1 MKHLIC
7 ILFIS
12 TFCLSSAAQGL
23 KNKDIIKRIDA
34 IFKDFYSSNTPGV
47 AITVLQNGKVIAR
60 KSYGIANLEH
70 AIPFTHESPTRL
82 VYSFGREFICVGAA
96 LMEAEGLLSFDDK
109 VRSYFPKLPEWSRNV
124 TIQDLLNHSSG
135 FMDEW
140 SPFGFMS
147 EDMRSTIEVE
157 QVLTMLYNQP
167 QPEVEPGKGY
177 MYNNTDIG
185 LLRLIMEKASQQN
198 LPDYLN
204 KNLFAPLGM
213 NQTFMNDNVE
223 QIIPSLADD
232 YYMNAPY
239 QKGRWFK
246 FSPGGNYRMVTSA
259 GDLEKWAMAIEDHNS
274 IVAKAY
280 SRLYKNARPIPVV
293 SPESL
298 YVFGHERHKV
308 SNTEIIKYGGL
319 GDFYIVR
326 IPTQQIAIVVL
337 GNSDGHF
344 APATKLYNSFLPTTA
359 QAAPEKNNRFFPD
372 QSLTLTKEELEKYAG
387 IYVTQTIGYNSHV
400 PSIKLYTIKLDDGD
414 LVATSYGSDRIET
427 RLTPFGNGYFKDIQN
442 NAFGQFTKTHPDSA
456 MKAEFWLA
464 QDRSFKLN
472 MTRAEGNGAVNEQ
485 YLQQF
490 TGQYFNAQLDY
501 YFRIILD
508 EQGQLIIKRPT
519 VRDVVMI
526 PYSKDKFI
534 VEGKTGAY
542 SVFSWIQFS
551 RNEEGE
557 IDGFTGRDSR
567 TMNFRCDKVN

>member
-1 MKHLIC
+1 MKYLIS

-12 TFCLSSAAQGL
+12 FCYSSSIAQKL
-23 KNKDIIKRIDA
+23 NKADVEKRIDN
-34 IFKDFYSSNTPGV
+34 IFKELYSNKTPGV

-60 KSYGIANLEH
+60 KNYGMASLEH
-70 AIPFTHESPTRL
+70 PIPFTHHSPTRL

-96 LMEAEGLLSFDDK
+96 LMEAEGLLSLDDK
-109 VRSYFPKLPEWSRNV
+109 VRSYFPQLQEWSKNV

-157 QVLTMLYNQP
+157 QVLAMLYNQP

-185 LLRLIMEKASQQN
+185 LLRLIMEKVSQQS

-204 KNLFAPLGM
+204 KNLFVPLGM
-213 NQTFMNDNVE
+213 NQTLMNDNVE
-223 QIIPSLADD
+223 QIIPALADD
-232 YYMNAPY
+232 YYGKSPY
-239 QKGRWFK
+239 RKGRWFK

-259 GDLEKWAMAIEDHNS
+259 ADLEKWAMAIEDKNS
-274 IVAKAY
+274 IVTKAY
-280 SRLYKNARPIPVV
+280 TRLYKNARSIPVV
-293 SPESL
+293 SPESQ
-298 YVFGHERHKV
+298 YVFGHEWHTV
-308 SNTEIIKYGGL
+308 NNTEIVTYGGL

-326 IPTQQIAIVVL
+326 IPSQQISIVVL
-337 GNSDGHF
+337 GNSEGHF
-344 APATKLYNSFLPTTA
+344 LPTTKLYNSFLPTVTEVV
-359 QAAPEKNNRFFPD
+359 PEKNNRFFPD
-372 QSLTLTKEELEKYAG
+372 QAITLTEEELEKYTG
-387 IYVTQTIGYNSHV
+387 IYLTQTIGYNSHI
-400 PSIKLYTIKLDDGD
+400 PSIKLYTIKLDGSD
-414 LVATSYGSDRIET
+414 LIATNYGSDRIET

-472 MTRAEGNGAVNEQ
+472 MTRAEGSIVVNEQ

-490 TGQYFNAQLDY
+490 TGQYYNAQLDY
-501 YFRIILD
+501 YFRIAVD

-526 PYSKDKFI
+526 PYSNDKFI

-542 SVFSWIQFS
+542 SVFSWMLFT
-551 RNEEGE
+551 RNQEGE

-567 TMNFRCDKVN
+567 TMNFRCEKVK